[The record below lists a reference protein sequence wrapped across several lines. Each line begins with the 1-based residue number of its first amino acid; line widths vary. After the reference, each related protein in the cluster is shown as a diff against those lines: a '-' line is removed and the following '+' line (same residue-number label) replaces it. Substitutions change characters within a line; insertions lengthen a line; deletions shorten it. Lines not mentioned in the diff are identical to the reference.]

1 MKTLMSMIDA
11 NVKPIGGNKK
21 TEDIDEHVMNLFD
34 NNIIL
39 YIIKVRFRR
48 RDCTTWFHQITTIL
62 IDF

>member
-21 TEDIDEHVMNLFD
+21 TEDIDEHVMNLYD

-39 YIIKVRFRR
+39 YIIKVRLRR
-48 RDCTTWFHQITTIL
+48 RGCATLFHQIT
-62 IDF
+62 